1 MQKLLTLDSNIFI
14 SETKGNEKY
23 SDKCSDIISRV
34 GSDFL
39 LVEPTVLLAEI
50 GNAVGRNVSIKSG
63 ANRVI
68 EVENIVSWF
77 TTCDK
82 EFCKKAGITGAQ
94 YRVYSTDSLYMQ
106 TAFDSYT
113 ILVSLDEDEF
123 ILKLKDKNLPIE
135 VYHPREFPY

>member
-1 MQKLLTLDSNIFI
+1 M
-14 SETKGNEKY
+14 
-23 SDKCSDIISRV
+23 

-39 LVEPTVLLAEI
+39 LVEPTVMLAEI
-50 GNAVGRNVSIKSG
+50 GNAVGRNINIKTG
-63 ANRVI
+63 ANRVT

-94 YRVYSTDSLYMQ
+94 HGIYSTDSLYLQ
-106 TAFDSYT
+106 TALDSYS
-113 ILVSLDEDEF
+113 ILVSLDEDEY

>member
-1 MQKLLTLDSNIFI
+1 MVKLLTLDSNIFI
-14 SETKGNEKY
+14 SETKGNEEY

-34 GSDFL
+34 GSEFL
-39 LVEPTVLLAEI
+39 LAEPTILLAEI
-50 GNAVGRNVSIKSG
+50 GNAIGRNISIKSG

-82 EFCKKAGITGAQ
+82 EFCKKTGITGAQ
-94 YRVYSTDSLYMQ
+94 HGIYSTDSLYLQ
-106 TAFDSYT
+106 TAYS
-113 ILVSLDEDEF
+113 IPVSLDEDDF
-123 ILKLKDKNLPIE
+123 ILKLKDKNMPIE

>member
-14 SETKGNEKY
+14 SETKGNEEY

-50 GNAVGRNVSIKSG
+50 GNAVGRNISIKSG

-94 YRVYSTDSLYMQ
+94 HGIYSTDSLYLQ
-106 TAFDSYT
+106 TALDSYSF
-113 ILVSLDEDEF
+113 LVSLDYDEF
-123 ILKLKDKNLPIE
+123 ILKLKDKNLPIG